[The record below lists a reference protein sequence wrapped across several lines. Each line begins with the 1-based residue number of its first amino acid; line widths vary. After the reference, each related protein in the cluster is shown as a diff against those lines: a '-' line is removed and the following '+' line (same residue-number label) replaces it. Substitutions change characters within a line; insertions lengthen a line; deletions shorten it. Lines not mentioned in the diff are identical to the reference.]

1 MKDIFTSF
9 DDEREDDDK
18 ISRRISFDDNRPEQ
32 GSDVFTFGSD
42 EYEDFDTGRNYE
54 EVNFVNEPF
63 YRPSGEYKPSSE
75 DFYGRT
81 GSQGNNFFR
90 QTDGYGNPDASD
102 YVKDRN
108 SYPDDEPYNDY
119 FYDIPHESTD
129 DEFEKNAKAPK
140 NRKSKGMLGMRKKV
154 TKKAVITSVICII
167 LALILALSAFA
178 FSLCSKTDYQ
188 PDTHKENEFISEN
201 ELMSDKKVIN
211 ILVIGTDKRAS
222 QASYRSDT
230 MILVSLDK
238 KNKKV
243 KLTSFLRDSYVYI
256 PAKDYSTKLNA
267 SCAYGGPQM
276 VIDTIEYNFKVHIDK
291 YVMIDFNI
299 FKTII
304 RDLGGVTLT
313 MTEEEAAC
321 IRRESGHECKAGT
334 HNYRATLALWYAR
347 IRHLDSDFKRTERQ
361 RKVIAAVVDKMK
373 KSSPSTLIKMMNDV
387 FPLIQTDLSSTELFK
402 IGVTALPF
410 LSYDIEEM
418 QIPSKGTW
426 SNAYINGQAVLKL
439 DLEENTRLLKEFIY
453 G

>member
-18 ISRRISFDDNRPEQ
+18 ISRRISFDDNKPEQ

-42 EYEDFDTGRNYE
+42 EYEDFDTGRNFE
-54 EVNFVNEPF
+54 EDSSLNEPF
-63 YRPSGEYKPSSE
+63 YRPSGEYKPSAD

-81 GSQGNNFFR
+81 ASQGNNYFS
-90 QTDGYGNPDASD
+90 QSSGYGNQGSSD
-102 YVKDRN
+102 YDTDKN
-108 SYPDDEPYNDY
+108 SYSDDEPYNDY
-119 FYDIPHESTD
+119 LYDIPHESTD
-129 DEFEKNAKAPK
+129 DEFEKPSKTSKNKKPKGAPK
-140 NRKSKGMLGMRKKV
+140 MRKKV

-167 LALILALSAFA
+167 LALILAMSAFGL
-178 FSLCSKTDYQ
+178 SLCSKTDYQ

-211 ILVIGTDKRAS
+211 ILVIGTDKRES
-222 QASYRSDT
+222 QQSYRSDT

-267 SCAYGGPQM
+267 SCSYGGPQM

-291 YVMIDFNI
+291 YVMIDFHI
-299 FKTII
+299 FKTLIH
-304 RDLGGVTLT
+304 DLGGVTLT
-313 MTEEEAAC
+313 MTEEEAAS
-321 IRRESGHECKAGT
+321 IRRESGLECKAGT

-373 KSSPSTLIKMMNDV
+373 KSSPSTLIKMVNDV
-387 FPLIQTDLSSTELFK
+387 FPLVQTDLSSKELFK
-402 IGVTALPF
+402 LGLTALPF

-439 DLEENTRLLKEFIY
+439 DVEENTRLLKEFIY